1 MKTIATFSLAVVL
14 FGGAG
19 IPAAVAADRYD
30 NPPGPVGGPGAN
42 RENPP
47 GMRGGPGMSRDQL
60 RSMTPE
66 ERHEWQ
72 ARERE
77 RLKKRFEEHREE
89 IRAMHEARRQNPPGP
104 RGGPG
109 HDRDFNP
116 PARAADRVLT
126 GRIHR
131 DRAVVPVGDLT
142 AGAGTTHRGPQGVR
156 GVGGGG
162 IARPTRRTRAA
173 GRARTGSAHPA

>member
-116 PARAADRVLT
+116 PGPRGGPGTDWENPPGPRSGPGWGPDRRRWDNPPGPAGGP
-126 GRIHR
+126 GRGWRWHR
-131 DRAVVPVGDLT
+131 EANPPDPRGGP
-142 AGAGTTHRGPQGVR
+142 GANW
-156 GVGGGG
+156 
-162 IARPTRRTRAA
+162 
-173 GRARTGSAHPA
+173 